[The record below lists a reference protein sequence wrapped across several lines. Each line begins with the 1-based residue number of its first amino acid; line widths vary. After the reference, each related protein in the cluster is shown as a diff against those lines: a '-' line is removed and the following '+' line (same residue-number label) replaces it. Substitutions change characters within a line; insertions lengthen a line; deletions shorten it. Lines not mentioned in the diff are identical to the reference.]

1 MSTRKT
7 ETGKPAAPL
16 AVETKD
22 ELTDGALENVSGG
35 DRGVALQDIHF
46 TKVIDKSSPN
56 LFVDATSPAKK
67 PT

>member
-16 AVETKD
+16 AVETEG
-22 ELTDGALENVSGG
+22 ELTDGALEKVSGG
-35 DRGVALQDIHF
+35 DIHF

-56 LFVDATSPAKK
+56 LFLNATSPAKK

>member
-22 ELTDGALENVSGG
+22 KLSDGALEKVSGG
-35 DRGVALQDIHF
+35 F
-46 TKVIDKSSPN
+46 TKLIDKSSPV
-56 LFVDATSPAKK
+56 LFEATSPAKK